1 MLECDCYGNAK
12 TWQITIKNSFKRF
25 YSSHFCYRM
34 TWVAFLAPFFFSDF
48 FLRFLAPISW
58 LRFISPFFG
67 SAFFL
72 RFLTLSFISV
82 FWLTFFSHFVSCGRY
97 STNSVRFTPSSTKT
111 LKNGS
116 FSVLRSLL
124 IKIWCTNHPDWCNE
138 TLDGFELKLFNE
150 IIAYWLNLIPL

>member
-1 MLECDCYGNAK
+1 MWLL
-12 TWQITIKNSFKRF
+12 WQCKNLANYDKKFVQKILQF
-25 YSSHFCYRM
+25 
-34 TWVAFLAPFFFSDF
+34 TFLLSNDVSGIFGSVF

-72 RFLTLSFISV
+72 RFLTLFFISV

-97 STNSVRFTPSSTKT
+97 STTSVRFTPSLTKT